1 MAHAFDLSP
10 QEQIVGPGSY
20 TPRPRAIVTAAPAYS
35 LASRFVGKSP
45 EKNPAP
51 GAYEVTKA
59 KQLHGNV
66 SISLASR
73 T

>member
-10 QEQIVGPGSY
+10 HEQIVGPGAY
-20 TPRPRAIVTAAPAYS
+20 TPRPQAIATAAPAYS
-35 LASRFVGKSP
+35 LASRFMVKSP

-59 KQLHGNV
+59 K
-66 SISLASR
+66 
-73 T
+73 